1 MILREGFWANKPVYI
16 DEDSTLPAAGSDE
29 DLLPLALPIHNS
41 APWHGKRIFV
51 RALAKAEDS
60 ANLSGY
66 SVQYR
71 GSSMCRCCDKLN
83 GSAEFQVPIGGGH
96 EWRWPIGLSHYI
108 DRHNVRP
115 SQAFIDFIIDYAGG
129 M

>member
-1 MILREGFWANKPVYI
+1 MIFREGFWANKPVYV

-29 DLLPLALPIHNS
+29 DLLPLALPTHNS
-41 APWHGKRIFV
+41 APWYGKRIFV
-51 RALAKAEDS
+51 RALAKAED
-60 ANLSGY
+60 AAERNGY

-83 GSAEFQVPIGGGH
+83 GSTEFQVPIGGGH
-96 EWRWPIGLSHYI
+96 AWYWPSGLAHYI

-115 SQAFIDFIIDYAGG
+115 SQAFIDFIIDYAGNT
-129 M
+129 